1 MRMRTEFCAI
11 SLLRFNQLRNF
22 SLMRVTGN
30 FRGANRETYRDY
42 RETDRTFR
50 ETAEKPS
57 TATDGASDFD
67 SSASQAT
74 ATKDGDR

>member
-1 MRMRTEFCAI
+1 
-11 SLLRFNQLRNF
+11 
-22 SLMRVTGN
+22 MRVTGN

-67 SSASQAT
+67 SFAPQAEGGEGRDRQSTRGVGIAVGLRDEAISAS
-74 ATKDGDR
+74 

>member
-1 MRMRTEFCAI
+1 
-11 SLLRFNQLRNF
+11 
-22 SLMRVTGN
+22 MRVTGN

-42 RETDRTFR
+42 REAESTFR

-74 ATKDGDR
+74 ATKDGDRQSTRAAGIAVGLRDDAIGAS